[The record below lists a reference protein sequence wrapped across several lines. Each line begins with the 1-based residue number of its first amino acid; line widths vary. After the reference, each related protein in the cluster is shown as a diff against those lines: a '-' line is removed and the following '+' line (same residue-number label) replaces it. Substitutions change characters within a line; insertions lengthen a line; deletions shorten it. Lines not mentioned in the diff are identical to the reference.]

1 METSTR
7 RPAATW
13 VLVGD
18 LVLLGFGGLYG
29 GILFVIDPSG
39 AQMGVPLTLLN
50 GLPLRDFLLPGL
62 FLLLVMG
69 VAPLALAVAVW
80 KRWRRAWAATFLLGL
95 VLLVWLGIEFLMW
108 GYQAPI
114 QGVTTVLCVVLLG
127 ACLLP
132 STRRL
137 LKG

>member
-95 VLLVWLGIEFLMW
+95 VLLVWLGITFLMW

-114 QGVTTVLCVVLLG
+114 QGVTTVLCLVLLG

>member
-1 METSTR
+1 METGTR
-7 RPAATW
+7 KPSAIW
-13 VLVGD
+13 VLMAD
-18 LVLLGFGGLYG
+18 LIILGFGGLYG
-29 GILFVIDPSG
+29 GILFVLDPSG
-39 AQMGVPLTLLN
+39 ARVGVPLTLLN
-50 GLPLRDFLLPGL
+50 RLPLRDFLLPGL

-69 VAPLALAVAVW
+69 VAPLALTFAVW
-80 KRWRRAWAATFLLGL
+80 KRWRWTWQATLMLGV
-95 VLLVWLGIEFLMW
+95 VLTIWLGAEFLMW

-114 QGVTTVLCVVLLG
+114 QGVTTVLCLVLLG